1 MEKSKWINSVE
12 LNGVIDLPTEGGYT
26 YDQVMWN
33 RNCSK
38 NPKYWYRIKDTSK
51 FLFRSE
57 VAESWEF
64 QIPTI
69 ENPIR
74 NLSQIYLYFKDVSK
88 FIEPQTHFLIHKRYT
103 LYSDDEFE
111 YDVFWDKEEDKILKG
126 FVVDGV
132 RITGRQYFLL
142 NYTTMLRMVEGQ
154 RSKNRDLPSF
164 VDMQYY
170 LLNEL
175 EWWFLDAVYNTWDT
189 FSKWFPLASLTD
201 FESQT
206 VQSGIVPK
214 ARRKGLTYVAGGA
227 VGTYDYVFIPNSF
240 TLLAAGTSEY
250 TEAIRVDSIDPT
262 VTHLNDHTPFVRRSE
277 IKGSV
282 DERRASF
289 KDYTDAGVA
298 IERGYMSTLKYLTF
312 YNNSFGSVGRSA
324 SKFLVDEAGLFPNII
339 DTKNFSIDPL
349 IREGD
354 VRTGAAILWGS
365 AGDMSKGSIGLSKMA
380 YEPDQYM
387 LASYANIYDKVS
399 SGRSSIFID
408 DLWFKSSKNVKAEL
422 DPTKFDKYTYEFLM
436 NLSGRIISA
445 VDHNGNSLRF
455 LAAYNWDKK
464 YELVKD
470 NPELLVGFLTQ
481 EPRYLQDA
489 FYVKESGG
497 FNIPM
502 IRQAKLELRDR
513 MSTMI
518 RRTGLFIKKGD
529 GSIVFDESAGSA
541 YIETV
546 NRNTDKVPGCWC
558 VWGDL
563 PKGNISQYKFIAGTD
578 PIQKG
583 YEESSDNN
591 LHSLGS
597 TWIMDIFTGLIVA
610 EYTGRPAR
618 VEEYNKNLL
627 LGLKAFNCKTMY
639 EANITGLREYCALTG
654 QLNLLENE
662 PNIIKAKFA
671 GYKSGISPKGF
682 HTTPEGKAWL
692 REELARFLEEEVV
705 VGRDADDTP
714 IYAPR
719 YYTINSMAF
728 LEELEAWNAKGNFDR
743 ISGAMAL
750 VLYYLD
756 VKDRYFTLA
765 AEESKPKQNSND
777 VWHKMLKRHYR

>member
-1 MEKSKWINSVE
+1 MNRDKWEKTVE
-12 LNGVIDLPTEGGYT
+12 SNGVVEMPVECGYT
-26 YDQVMWN
+26 FDQVMWN

-38 NPKYWYRIKDTSK
+38 EPKYWYRVKDTNK

-74 NLSQIYLYFKDVSK
+74 NMDQIYLYFKDVSK
-88 FIEPQTHFLIHKRYT
+88 FIEPQTKFRIFKRYT
-103 LYSDDEFE
+103 LYGEDEFE
-111 YDVFWDKEEDKILKG
+111 YDVFWDEEEAKILKG

-132 RITGRQYFLL
+132 RITGRYYFML
-142 NYTTMLRMVEGQ
+142 NFTTMLRKVDNK
-154 RSKNRDLPSF
+154 RTKDRDLPSF

-175 EWWFLDAVYNTWDT
+175 EHWFLDSIYNMLELYKD
-189 FSKWFPLASLTD
+189 WFPLATD
-201 FESQT
+201 EDFYKL
-206 VQSGIVPK
+206 VIKSGVVPK
-214 ARRKGLTYVAGGA
+214 ARRKGLTYVAGNA
-227 VGTYDYVFIPNSF
+227 IAAYDYVFVPNSF
-240 TLLAAGTSEY
+240 TLLAAGNSEY
-250 TEAIRVDSIDPT
+250 TEALRTDAIDPT
-262 VTHLNDHTPFVRRSE
+262 ITHINDHTPFVRRNE
-277 IKGSV
+277 VKGSV

-289 KDYTDAGVA
+289 KDYTDAGVL

-354 VRTGAAILWGS
+354 IRTGSAILWGS
-365 AGDMSKGSIGLSKMA
+365 AGDMNKGSIGLSKMA
-380 YEPDQYM
+380 YNPEQYS

-399 SGRSSIFID
+399 SGTSSLFMD
-408 DLWFKSSKNVKAEL
+408 DLWFKSSENVKAEL
-422 DPTKFDKYTYEFLM
+422 DPKKFDKYAYEFLM
-436 NLSGRIISA
+436 AIPGRIISA
-445 VDHNGNSLRF
+445 VDANGNSYRF
-455 LAAYNWDKK
+455 LAQYNWDIRYDIKK
-464 YELVKD
+464 SD
-470 NPELLVGFLTQ
+470 PDLLTGHLTQ

-489 FYVKESGG
+489 FYVKESAG
-497 FNIPM
+497 FNVPM

-513 MSTMI
+513 MSSMVQ
-518 RRTGLFIKKGD
+518 RTGLFMKKGD
-529 GSIVFDESAGSA
+529 GSIVFDETAGSA
-541 YIETV
+541 YIASV

-558 VWGDL
+558 LWCDI
-563 PKGNISQYKFIAGTD
+563 PKGNISQYRYIAGTD

-597 TWIMDIFTGLIVA
+597 TWILDIFTGLIVA

-627 LGLKAFNCKTMY
+627 LGLRAFNCKTMY
-639 EANITGLREYCALTG
+639 EANITGLQEYCKLTG
-654 QLNLLENE
+654 QLQLLENE
-662 PNIIKAKFA
+662 PAILKAKFT
-671 GYKSGISPKGF
+671 GYKSGVAPKGF

-692 REELARFLEEEVV
+692 REELARFLEEEVAV
-705 VGRDADDTP
+705 ARGDNDEV
-714 IYAPR
+714 ILAPR

-728 LEELEAWNAKGNFDR
+728 LEELEAWNNKGNFDR

-765 AEESKPKQNSND
+765 AEENVAKTKSDD
-777 VWHKMLKRHYR
+777 VWRRMLKRHYR